1 MSATRIANRYAKALY
16 RLAGDDPKKARTF
29 LEQLQTARALFD
41 IEPSARVLNSP
52 VMPQDLKKKL
62 FEAALTSSH
71 AAPEL
76 HAFIGALIGAG
87 RVQLYP
93 VFVEAFA
100 RLINEATGV
109 IDADIVTAVAVDTEV
124 VAKLTASLEKILG
137 TKIHA
142 SQQVDPELLG
152 GFVVRLGNRMIDMSV
167 KTKLDALSKSAAL

>member
-87 RVQLYP
+87 
-93 VFVEAFA
+93 
-100 RLINEATGV
+100 TG
-109 IDADIVTAVAVDTEV
+109 A
-124 VAKLTASLEKILG
+124 
-137 TKIHA
+137 
-142 SQQVDPELLG
+142 LG
-152 GFVVRLGNRMIDMSV
+152 GYAVGQSRENERRAYQRGVETGRSLR
-167 KTKLDALSKSAAL
+167 